1 MKRRVLCVLIT
12 LAMLCSMVPFDALAD
27 IVIATRMISDVQ
39 IDGLD
44 MPIVGELPDRE
55 AELIEGSGY
64 TVGAPETF
72 ANSYI
77 DGIAWYDVT
86 TDEYMAEGEVFV
98 AGHEYYPMIGLRAKS
113 GYAFISP
120 SAITGKSNLCDT
132 INAGGFLNTAE
143 SQYISVCL
151 GTLMDPW
158 STQPLHRSTISTE
171 FCLAYN
177 ANGEQIYSAVEG
189 ETVTVR
195 GTPAAFGQEFYGWI
209 IEPTGLNVT
218 HPTLTTMQFTMP
230 AEPVTITASYADIA
244 LNNVRLFFDDPV
256 AGNEVDFT
264 ASNMSGSYFY
274 PGYSCITP
282 EGFEN
287 HFFNGVAWWDDTDG
301 RYLKPGDV
309 YQEGHIYQISAVIA
323 ADPSYVFASKEN
335 LTVTMYPGG
344 ECVVE
349 ELHMSAYESSK
360 LKFVTSGDIIPAAPC
375 FINIQGGT
383 AYDAAGNQITQAMPG
398 AEVTIVAD
406 APAFGFQFD
415 QWMIMGNAEVS
426 IADVN
431 SITTTFIMPDCDIT
445 IFSGYGEAPK
455 VPLESVQF
463 SLYGYYMNANADC
476 LQLKT
481 TSPVNFV
488 QNSVTNLDYIV
499 LANNASTNLPTE
511 TQVTGALRN
520 TAKHWI
526 AFAIEPEFGYSLA
539 NLTVDMISI
548 SWAEEIRLM
557 ECSQDYALIFALAP
571 NPGRALSKN
580 NITVNNGTAYVN
592 NTIVTSAV
600 PNLVVRIEAD
610 EPPAGQYFSGWRVI
624 SGNVVLED
632 SVMPATTFVMG
643 LSAVELEPIYT
654 DPIDFVAVQ
663 IQEPVAGMTPSYL
676 ARIESEGIER
686 DENSNIYCRN
696 GVIWYDVDTEENLDP
711 NTAVFEPG
719 HCYGVQILLKT
730 TPGMIFALDE
740 EGYPTVTGSVNDT
753 TDYVYVG
760 SYTQEPSTQVILTTS
775 FYIEEDAEIAEPVT
789 QITLTDLD
797 APVVGQPFDYTYNW
811 DYMQYVSPSYSMDGD
826 YTLNGVTWIDV
837 TDPQNP
843 TSMIP
848 EVSVAIEGHTYCV
861 EMLVGTTNYRVFSL
875 NEALMPEGINATLN
889 GETCNIATADGLH
902 PTRVLKLMYNI
913 PTSPIIEWNVSLSDS
928 IGINF
933 IADLEAEDVVT
944 AEINGKSI
952 DIVKTQN
959 SDGTYKLSVQLAAAQ
974 MTDEIKLIINGTPL
988 ITTYSV
994 RKYADYVL
1002 YDDAYSSCHELVK
1015 AMLAYGGA
1023 AQNYFGYNTENL
1035 ADSGYTVTPV
1045 TPMGTAS
1052 MDINGSVA
1060 GIFFYGASLV
1070 FQDKIAVRFYFTG
1083 EIDGATFAVNDNTY
1097 TPVFKDGMY
1106 YVEVDDINPQDMGTD
1121 ITVTVTKG
1129 AEALRVTYSPLAYM
1143 IRMYEKT
1150 SSSDATKAL
1159 MQALYG
1165 YYQAAV
1171 AYTTE

>member
-1 MKRRVLCVLIT
+1 MKRRLLCT
-12 LAMLCSMVPFDALAD
+12 FLALVMVCSMIPFGALAD
-27 IVIATRMISDVQ
+27 IVIVTRNINYVQ
-39 IDGLD
+39 VDGLD

-55 AELIEGSGY
+55 VELIDGSGY
-64 TVGAPETF
+64 TVGAPETY
-72 ANSYI
+72 ANSFI

-98 AGHEYYPMIGLRAKS
+98 EGHEYYPMIGLQAKS
-113 GYAFISP
+113 GYAFVST
-120 SAITGKSNLCDT
+120 SAITGKTNLCDT
-132 INAGGFLNTAE
+132 INVGGFLNTAE
-143 SQYISVCL
+143 SQYISVYL
-151 GTLMDPW
+151 GTMMDPW

-177 ANGEQIYSAVEG
+177 ADGQQINSAVEG

-195 GTPAAFGQEFYGWI
+195 GTPAALGQEFYGWI
-209 IEPTGLNVT
+209 IEPQGMNVT

-230 AEPVTITASYADIA
+230 AEPVSITASYADIT
-244 LNNVRLFFDDPV
+244 LNTVRLFFDNPV

-274 PGYSCITP
+274 PGYGCITP
-282 EGFEN
+282 EGFGN
-287 HFFNGVAWWDDTDG
+287 LFYNGVAWWDDTEG
-301 RYLKPGDV
+301 HYLKPGDV
-309 YQEGHIYQISAVIA
+309 YQEGHTYQISAVIA

-344 ECVVE
+344 DCVVE
-349 ELHMSAYESSK
+349 DLNMSAYENSK
-360 LKFVTSGDIIPAAPC
+360 HKFVTSGDIIPTVPC
-375 FINIQGGT
+375 LINIQGGI

-398 AEVTIVAD
+398 TEVTIVAD

-415 QWMIMGNAEVS
+415 QWMFMGDAEIEIDDFTS
-426 IADVN
+426 P
-431 SITTTFIMPDCDIT
+431 TTTFIMPDCDIT

-488 QNSVTNLDYIV
+488 QNSITGLDYIV
-499 LANNASTNLPTE
+499 LANNAATNQPTE

-526 AFAIEPEFGYSLA
+526 AFSIEPEFGYSLA

-557 ECSQDYALIFALAP
+557 ECSQDHALIFALAP

-632 SVMPATTFVMG
+632 SLMPQTTFVMG
-643 LSAVELEPIYT
+643 FSAVELEPIYT
-654 DPIDFVAVQ
+654 DPIDYVAVR

-676 ARIESEGIER
+676 ALIESEGIER
-686 DENSNIYCRN
+686 DENNNIYCRS

-711 NTAVFEPG
+711 DTAVFEPG
-719 HCYGVQILLKT
+719 HTYGVQILLKT
-730 TPGMIFALDE
+730 TPGMVFALNE
-740 EGYPTVTGSVNDT
+740 EGNPAVTGSLNDI
-753 TDYVYVG
+753 TDYVYVC
-760 SYTQEPSTQVILTTS
+760 SYTQEPITQVLLTTS

-843 TSMIP
+843 TLMVP

-861 EMLVGTTNYRVFSL
+861 EMLVGTTNSRVFSL

-889 GETCNIATADGLH
+889 GETCNIATQNGLH
-902 PTRVLKLMYNI
+902 PTRVLKLTYNI
-913 PTSPIIEWNVSLSDS
+913 PTSPIIEWNVSLSDN

-933 IADLEAEDVVT
+933 IADLKAEDIVT
-944 AEINGKSI
+944 ATINGKTI
-952 DIVKTQN
+952 EIVKTEN
-959 SDGTYKLSVQLAAAQ
+959 SDGTYKLSVKLAAAQ
-974 MTDEIKLIINGTPL
+974 MTDEIKLVINGTPL

-994 RKYADYVL
+994 RKYADYIL
-1002 YDDAYSSCHELVK
+1002 YDDAYSSCYELVK
-1015 AMLAYGGA
+1015 AMLAYGAA
-1023 AQNYFGYNTENL
+1023 AQNYFDYKTDNL
-1035 ADSGYTVTPV
+1035 ADSGYTITPP
-1045 TPMGTAS
+1045 TPTGTAS
-1052 MDINGSVA
+1052 IQVSGSV
-1060 GIFFYGASLV
+1060 GGVSIYGASLV
-1070 FQDKIAVRFYFTG
+1070 FEDRIAVRFYFRG
-1083 EIDGATFAVNDNTY
+1083 EIDGLIFGTDG
-1097 TPVFKDGMY
+1097 TPLTPIAKGDMY
-1106 YVEVDDINPQDMGTD
+1106 YVEVANINPQDLGTD

-1129 AEALRVTYSPLAYM
+1129 AENQSVVYSPLAYM

-1150 SSSDATKAL
+1150 SSSDTTKAL

-1171 AYTTE
+1171 AYNA

>member
-1 MKRRVLCVLIT
+1 MKKRLLCAFLALI
-12 LAMLCSMVPFDALAD
+12 MICSMIPFGVLAD
-27 IVIATRMISDVQ
+27 VVIVNKTIN
-39 IDGLD
+39 
-44 MPIVGELPDRE
+44 
-55 AELIEGSGY
+55 Y
-64 TVGAPETF
+64 TV
-72 ANSYI
+72 
-77 DGIAWYDVT
+77 
-86 TDEYMAEGEVFV
+86 
-98 AGHEYYPMIGLRAKS
+98 L
-113 GYAFISP
+113 
-120 SAITGKSNLCDT
+120 
-132 INAGGFLNTAE
+132 
-143 SQYISVCL
+143 
-151 GTLMDPW
+151 
-158 STQPLHRSTISTE
+158 
-171 FCLAYN
+171 
-177 ANGEQIYSAVEG
+177 
-189 ETVTVR
+189 
-195 GTPAAFGQEFYGWI
+195 
-209 IEPTGLNVT
+209 
-218 HPTLTTMQFTMP
+218 
-230 AEPVTITASYADIA
+230 
-244 LNNVRLFFDDPV
+244 
-256 AGNEVDFT
+256 
-264 ASNMSGSYFY
+264 
-274 PGYSCITP
+274 
-282 EGFEN
+282 
-287 HFFNGVAWWDDTDG
+287 
-301 RYLKPGDV
+301 
-309 YQEGHIYQISAVIA
+309 
-323 ADPSYVFASKEN
+323 
-335 LTVTMYPGG
+335 
-344 ECVVE
+344 
-349 ELHMSAYESSK
+349 
-360 LKFVTSGDIIPAAPC
+360 C
-375 FINIQGGT
+375 FINMQGGT

-398 AEVTIVAD
+398 TEVIIVAD

-463 SLYGYYMNANADC
+463 SLYGYYMNANAEC

-499 LANNASTNLPTE
+499 LANNASANLPTE

-580 NITVNNGTAYVN
+580 SITVNNGTAYVN

-676 ARIESEGIER
+676 AWIESEGIER
-686 DENSNIYCRN
+686 DENNNIYCRN

-719 HCYGVQILLKT
+719 HTYGVQILLKT
-730 TPGMIFALDE
+730 TPGMVFALNE
-740 EGYPTVTGSVNDT
+740 KGHPAVTGSVNDA
-753 TDYVYVG
+753 TDYVTVD
-760 SYTQEPSTQVILTTS
+760 SYTQESSTQVVLTT
-775 FYIEEDAEIAEPVT
+775 FFDIEEDAEIAEPVS

-843 TSMIP
+843 TLMIP

-889 GETCNIATADGLH
+889 GETCNIVTQNGLH
-902 PTRVLKLMYNI
+902 PTRVLKLMYHI
-913 PTSPIIEWNVSLSDS
+913 PTSPVIEWNVLLSDN

-933 IADLEAEDVVT
+933 IADLKTEDIVT
-944 AEINGKSI
+944 ATINGKTTE
-952 DIVKTQN
+952 IVKTEN
-959 SDGTYKLSVQLAAAQ
+959 SDGTYKLCVKLAAAQ
-974 MTDEIKLIINGTPL
+974 MTDEIKLMINGTPL

-994 RKYADYVL
+994 RKYADYIL
-1002 YDDAYSSCHELVK
+1002 YDNSYGSCHELVK

-1023 AQNYFGYNTENL
+1023 AQNYFDYKTDNL
-1035 ADSGYTVTPV
+1035 ADSGYTVTPL
-1045 TPMGTAS
+1045 TPTGTAS
-1052 MDINGSVA
+1052 VPVSGSVN
-1060 GIFFYGASLV
+1060 GISFHGASLV
-1070 FQDKIAVRFYFTG
+1070 FKDKIAVRFYFNG
-1083 EIDGATFAVNDNTY
+1083 EIDKLIFGADGTPL
-1097 TPVFKDGMY
+1097 TPVAKGDMY
-1106 YVEVDDINPQDMGTD
+1106 YVEAANINPQDLGTD

-1129 AEALRVTYSPLAYM
+1129 TENLSVVYSPLAYM

-1150 SSSDATKAL
+1150 SSSDTTKAL

-1171 AYTTE
+1171 AYTAK

>member
-1 MKRRVLCVLIT
+1 MKKRLLCVLIA
-12 LAMLCSMVPFDALAD
+12 LIMICSMIPFGVLAD
-27 IVIATRMISDVQ
+27 VVIVTRTINYVQ

-77 DGIAWYDVT
+77 GGIAWYDVT

-98 AGHEYYPMIGLRAKS
+98 EGHEYYPMIGLQAKS
-113 GYAFISP
+113 GYAFIST
-120 SAITGKSNLCDT
+120 SAITGKTNLCDT
-132 INAGGFLNTAE
+132 INVGGFLNTAE

-151 GTLMDPW
+151 GTMMDPW

-195 GTPAAFGQEFYGWI
+195 GTPAAFGQEFNGWI
-209 IEPTGLNVT
+209 IEPKGMNVT

-230 AEPVTITASYADIA
+230 AEPVSITASYADIT
-244 LNNVRLFFDDPV
+244 LNTVRLFFDDPV

-282 EGFEN
+282 EGFVN
-287 HFFNGVAWWDDTDG
+287 NFYNGVAWWDDTEG
-301 RYLKPGDV
+301 HYLKPGDV

-344 ECVVE
+344 DCVVDD
-349 ELHMSAYESSK
+349 LNMSAYENSK
-360 LKFVTSGDIIPAAPC
+360 HKFVTSGYIIPTVPC

-580 NITVNNGTAYVN
+580 SITVNNGTAYVN
-592 NTIVTSAV
+592 NTIVTSAAA
-600 PNLVVRIEAD
+600 NLVVRIEAD

-676 ARIESEGIER
+676 AWIESEGIER
-686 DENSNIYCRN
+686 DENNNIYCRN

-719 HCYGVQILLKT
+719 HTYGVQILLKT
-730 TPGMIFALDE
+730 TPGMVFALNED
-740 EGYPTVTGSVNDT
+740 GSPAVTGSVNDT
-753 TDYVYVG
+753 IDGVYVEQ
-760 SYTQEPSTQVILTTS
+760 YNYAPIVQLMLTTI
-775 FYIEEDAEIAEPVT
+775 FYIEENAEIAEPVT

-843 TSMIP
+843 TLMIP

-861 EMLVGTTNYRVFSL
+861 EMLVGTTNYRIFSL

-889 GETCNIATADGLH
+889 GETCNIVTQNGLH

-913 PTSPIIEWNVSLSDS
+913 PTSPVIEWNVSLSDN

-933 IADLEAEDVVT
+933 IADLKTEDIVT
-944 AEINGKSI
+944 ATINGKTI
-952 DIVKTQN
+952 EIVKTEN
-959 SDGTYKLSVQLAAAQ
+959 SDGTYKLSAKLAAAQ
-974 MTDEIKLIINGTPL
+974 MTDEIKLMINGTPL

-994 RKYADYVL
+994 RKYADYIL
-1002 YDDAYSSCHELVK
+1002 YDNSYSSCHELVK

-1023 AQNYFGYNTENL
+1023 AQNYFDYKTDNL
-1035 ADSGYTVTPV
+1035 ADSGYTVTPL
-1045 TPMGTAS
+1045 TPTGTAS
-1052 MDINGSVA
+1052 VPVSGSVN
-1060 GIFFYGASLV
+1060 GISFCGASLV
-1070 FQDKIAVRFYFTG
+1070 FEGKIAVRFYFKG
-1083 EIDGATFAVNDNTY
+1083 EIDELIFGADGTPL
-1097 TPVFKDGMY
+1097 TPVAKGDMY
-1106 YVEVDDINPQDMGTD
+1106 YVEVANINPQDLGTD

-1129 AEALRVTYSPLAYM
+1129 TENLSIVYSPLAYM

-1150 SSSDATKAL
+1150 SSSDTTKVL

-1171 AYTTE
+1171 AYTA

>member
-1 MKRRVLCVLIT
+1 MKKRLLCVLIALT
-12 LAMLCSMVPFDALAD
+12 MLCGMVPFSAFAD
-27 IVIATRMISDVQ
+27 VVIVTRNINYVQ
-39 IDGLD
+39 VDGLD
-44 MPIVGELPDRE
+44 MPVVGELPDRE
-55 AELIEGSGY
+55 VELIEGSGY
-64 TVGAPETF
+64 TVDAPETF
-72 ANSYI
+72 ANSFI
-77 DGIAWYDVT
+77 GGVAWYDVT

-98 AGHEYYPMIGLRAKS
+98 ANHEYYPIIGLKAKA
-113 GYAFISP
+113 GYQFVST
-120 SAITGKSNLCDT
+120 SAITGKTNLCDT
-132 INAGGFLNTAE
+132 INAGGFLNVAE
-143 SQYISVCL
+143 SQYITVYL
-151 GTLMDPW
+151 GTMMDMW
-158 STQPLHRSTISTE
+158 SAKPLHRSPISTN

-177 ANGEQIYSAVEG
+177 ADNQQISSALEG

-195 GTPAAFGQEFYGWI
+195 GTPAAIGQEFYGWI
-209 IEPTGLNVT
+209 IEPKGMNVT

-230 AEPVTITASYADIA
+230 AEPVTITASYADIP
-244 LNNVRLFFDDPV
+244 LNTVRLFFDDPI

-264 ASNMSGSYFY
+264 ASNMSGSFFY

-282 EGFEN
+282 DGFEN
-287 HFFNGVAWWDDTDG
+287 LFFNGVAWWDDTDG

-344 ECVVE
+344 DCVVD
-349 ELHMSAYESSK
+349 ELNMSAYENSK
-360 LKFVTSGDIIPAAPC
+360 HKFVTSGNIIPTVPC

-415 QWMIMGNAEVS
+415 QWMIMGNAEIEIDDFTS
-426 IADVN
+426 P
-431 SITTTFIMPDCDIT
+431 TTTFIMPDCDIT

-548 SWAEEIRLM
+548 SWAEKIRLM

-624 SGNVVLED
+624 SGNVVLEN
-632 SVMPATTFVMG
+632 SVMPETTFVMG

-676 ARIESEGIER
+676 ALIESEGIER

-719 HCYGVQILLKT
+719 HTYGVQILLKT
-730 TPGMIFALDE
+730 TPGMVFALNE
-740 EGYPTVTGSVNDT
+740 KGYPAVTGSVNDA
-753 TDYVYVG
+753 TDYVNVD
-760 SYTQEPSTQVILTTS
+760 SYTQEPSTQVVLTTS

-811 DYMQYVSPSYSMDGD
+811 DYMEYVSPSYSMDGE

-843 TSMIP
+843 TLMIP

-875 NEALMPEGINATLN
+875 NEALMPEGIYATLN
-889 GETCNIATADGLH
+889 GETCNIVTANDLH
-902 PTRVLKLMYNI
+902 PTRVLKLTHNI
-913 PTSPIIEWNVSLSDS
+913 STSPIIAWNISLSDS

-933 IADLEAEDVVT
+933 NANLDADDVVT
-944 AEINGKSI
+944 ATIGGESI
-952 DIVKTQN
+952 GISKVQN
-959 SDGTYKLSVQLAAAQ
+959 TDGTYRLSVKLAAAQ
-974 MTDEIKLIINGTPL
+974 MTDEVRIFINDVPL
-988 ITTYSV
+988 ITSYSV
-994 RKYADYVL
+994 RKYADYIF
-1002 YDDAYSSCHELVK
+1002 YDESYSDCYELVK

-1023 AQNYFGYNTENL
+1023 AQNYFDYKTENL
-1035 ADSGYTVTPV
+1035 ADSGYTVTPL
-1045 TPMGTAS
+1045 TPTGPTIVAPT
-1052 MDINGSVA
+1052 GSVS
-1060 GIFFYGASLV
+1060 GISYYGASLV
-1070 FQDKIAVRFYFTG
+1070 FEDKIAVRFYFKG
-1083 EIDGATFAVNDNTY
+1083 KMDGLIFGTDGTPM
-1097 TPVFKDGMY
+1097 TPVAKGDMY
-1106 YVEVDDINPQDMGTD
+1106 YVEVANINPQDLGTD
-1121 ITVTVTKG
+1121 ITVTVTSG
-1129 AEALRVTYSPLAYM
+1129 TENLSVNYSPLSYM
-1143 IRMYEKT
+1143 VRMYEKE

-1159 MQALYG
+1159 VQALYG

-1171 AYTTE
+1171 NYYAK